1 MNLIGIAQLLAR
13 GVGQFYAAIDV
24 LAGID
29 LEGLEFHYDVERIN
43 CAYIVSEVCA
53 DAERY
58 LYPTLKVLL
67 DGQGTVKVK
76 GVTEHY

>member
-13 GVGQFYAAIDV
+13 GVGQFYAAVNV

-29 LEGLEFHYDVERIN
+29 LEGLEFHNDVERIN

-53 DAERY
+53 D
-58 LYPTLKVLL
+58 
-67 DGQGTVKVK
+67 
-76 GVTEHY
+76 TE